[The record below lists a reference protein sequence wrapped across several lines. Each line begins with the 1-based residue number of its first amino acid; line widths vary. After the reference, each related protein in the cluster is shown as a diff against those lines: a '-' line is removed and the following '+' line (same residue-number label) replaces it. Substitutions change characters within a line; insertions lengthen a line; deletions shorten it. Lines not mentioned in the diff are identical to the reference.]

1 MLLDAALAAPKS
13 RRAAVISTFARKF
26 AVLNQPTLLTWLP
39 PFAAEMSSGRLR
51 RAQRVSVPLAELN
64 GADGTRVGR
73 QLNLALAKC
82 VDAPSAVDD
91 WLREVPAMQE
101 ACAAWPWF
109 KPMVVVMAQ
118 RRLQNVGWGVAFRV
132 VFSAILTY
140 ADMGSDLYTFYQYR
154 AAGQDFFASATLA
167 ILGVSM
173 LMQLVLVIAQDH
185 RSVPAMLKGMFL
197 ALSFLKP
204 ALDAR
209 RVVEGAVQ
217 EAHQLFSP
225 FIEQVVSKGMEVAF
239 ESAPAAFVQMW
250 ALVLTLSAANQQ
262 SPPNPMQ
269 ILSILISALTA
280 AFVVASTFCKSHLC
294 GSPCRN

>member
-1 MLLDAALAAPKS
+1 
-13 RRAAVISTFARKF
+13 
-26 AVLNQPTLLTWLP
+26 VLNQPTLLTWLP

-109 KPMVVVMAQ
+109 KPMVVVMAP
-118 RRLQNVGWGVAFRV
+118 RRLQTVGWGIAFRV
-132 VFSAILTY
+132 VFCAILTY

-154 AAGQDFFASATLA
+154 AAGQDFFASATLT

-173 LMQLVLVIAQDH
+173 LTQLVLVIVQDH
-185 RSVPAMLKGMFL
+185 RSLPAVLKGMFFV
-197 ALSFLKP
+197 ASFVKP

-209 RVVEGAVQ
+209 RVVKGAVQ

-225 FIEQVVSKGMEVAF
+225 FVEQVVSKVLEVAL
-239 ESAPAAFVQMW
+239 ESAPAAFFQMW
-250 ALVLTLSAANQQ
+250 GLVLILSTANQQ

-280 AFVVASTFCKSHLC
+280 AFVVASTFCEPHLR

>member
-1 MLLDAALAAPKS
+1 
-13 RRAAVISTFARKF
+13 
-26 AVLNQPTLLTWLP
+26 
-39 PFAAEMSSGRLR
+39 
-51 RAQRVSVPLAELN
+51 
-64 GADGTRVGR
+64 
-73 QLNLALAKC
+73 
-82 VDAPSAVDD
+82 
-91 WLREVPAMQE
+91 
-101 ACAAWPWF
+101 
-109 KPMVVVMAQ
+109 
-118 RRLQNVGWGVAFRV
+118 
-132 VFSAILTY
+132 
-140 ADMGSDLYTFYQYR
+140 MGSDLYTFYQYR

-280 AFVVASTFCKSHLC
+280 AFVVASTFCEPHLR